1 MSKNKTKFKSRVDIQ
16 INSPV
21 NVLSSSEDEEMNIN
35 WEIGALAEEI
45 RATERRIAR
54 IRARMRRLYRQKE
67 KIRTRREL
75 RRREQTI
82 KNNLEKNYLPKLEH
96 VAEERAIIK
105 QNLLNMIC
113 SSGSETDENELPTG
127 QEFLDQL
134 CGTSSGINLDELD

>member
-82 KNNLEKNYLPKLEH
+82 KNNLEKKYLPKLEH
-96 VAEERAIIK
+96 VAEERALIK

-113 SSGSETDENELPTG
+113 SSGSETDETELPTG